1 MDSRLMHWCS
11 GLQQQQALKRT
22 EVLQRGSLQT
32 WDSRSEGGDLSGRMA
47 FVVVKIFKFNI
58 WKAARLSF
66 AFSCNSHFR
75 AVKHYLA
82 QEKEPSQ
89 SSSPAGFG
97 NEGNSQHHGSHPL
110 PVSGLGDAAARV
122 IPKSHPP
129 PKSYKGLA
137 PQKNLQWKS
146 RKRSTEQAAS
156 SSEEFRNLRED
167 DFSEQQ
173 KRPVPKPMSI
183 ERTKGSE
190 ILFGI
195 APCSLAF
202 SQSKR
207 DFFQLFLKSDS
218 SCARPVMEEFAQR
231 AKACG
236 VPVHHVR
243 RQVLDA
249 LCKGRVHQGVCLEA
263 TPLHLSSL
271 EEAEASQVGL
281 GTQLIWLVLEQIQD
295 PMNLGAMLRSAYYL
309 GVDRVVTSQKDSCPL
324 TPTVS
329 KASSGAMEVLEVYST
344 DNLQRFLK
352 AKTEEG
358 WEVIGTVSKSEV
370 EDKVPVISCLEFHWN
385 KPTVLVLDCKGSGF
399 QRYLTDPCLTQ
410 VTQEVLMQMT
420 TSIEDRS
427 SKDGDLCFRNL
438 TTLVSCTAL

>member
-1 MDSRLMHWCS
+1 SGDGAIAICISRTL
-11 GLQQQQALKRT
+11 R
-22 EVLQRGSLQT
+22 
-32 WDSRSEGGDLSGRMA
+32 
-47 FVVVKIFKFNI
+47 
-58 WKAARLSF
+58 WK
-66 AFSCNSHFR
+66 
-75 AVKHYLA
+75 
-82 QEKEPSQ
+82 
-89 SSSPAGFG
+89 
-97 NEGNSQHHGSHPL
+97 
-110 PVSGLGDAAARV
+110 
-122 IPKSHPP
+122 
-129 PKSYKGLA
+129 
-137 PQKNLQWKS
+137 WKS
-146 RKRSTEQAAS
+146 SMRRTEQAAS

-167 DFSEQQ
+167 DFSKAQ

-202 SQSKR
+202 LQSKR
-207 DFFQLFLKSDS
+207 DFFQLFLKSGS

-231 AKACG
+231 AKARG

-249 LCKGRVHQGVCLEA
+249 LCKGQVHQGVCLEA
-263 TPLHLSSL
+263 TPLHPRSL
-271 EEAEASQVGL
+271 EEAEASRVGVATGL

-295 PMNLGAMLRSAYYL
+295 PMNLGAVLRSAHFL

-329 KASSGAMEVLEVYST
+329 KASAGAMEVLEVYST

-352 AKTEEG
+352 AKIEEG

-385 KPTVLVLDCKGSGF
+385 KPTVLVLGNEGYGLSSETRSLCHRMLIIPPGRTLQPGIESLNVSVATGI
-399 QRYLTDPCLTQ
+399 LLH
-410 VTQEVLMQMT
+410 
-420 TSIEDRS
+420 SICSQKIKSLLE
-427 SKDGDLCFRNL
+427 
-438 TTLVSCTAL
+438 

>member
-1 MDSRLMHWCS
+1 M
-11 GLQQQQALKRT
+11 AL
-22 EVLQRGSLQT
+22 
-32 WDSRSEGGDLSGRMA
+32 
-47 FVVVKIFKFNI
+47 VVEMMQIFKFSI

-66 AFSCNSHFR
+66 AFSCNRHFR
-75 AVKHYLA
+75 AVKHFST
-82 QEKEPSQ
+82 QETEPSQ
-89 SSSPAGFG
+89 SASAEFG
-97 NEGNSQHHGSHPL
+97 SEGNSHRHGSHHL
-110 PVSGLGDAAARV
+110 PMLGLGDAARAN
-122 IPKSHPP
+122 PKSHPP

-137 PQKNLQWKS
+137 RQKNLRWKS
-146 RKRSTEQAAS
+146 SMRSTEQAAS

-167 DFSEQQ
+167 DFSKEQ

-207 DFFQLFLKSDS
+207 DFFQLFLKSGS

-231 AKACG
+231 AKARG

-249 LCKGRVHQGVCLEA
+249 LCKGQVHQGVCLEA
-263 TPLHLSSL
+263 TPLHPRSL
-271 EEAEASQVGL
+271 EEAEASRVGVATSL

-295 PMNLGAMLRSAYYL
+295 PMNLGAVLRSAHFL

-329 KASSGAMEVLEVYST
+329 KASAGAMEVLEVYST

-385 KPTVLVLDCKGSGF
+385 KPTVLVLGNEGYGLSSETRSLCHRMLIIPPGRTLQPGIESLNVSVATGI
-399 QRYLTDPCLTQ
+399 LLH
-410 VTQEVLMQMT
+410 
-420 TSIEDRS
+420 SICS
-427 SKDGDLCFRNL
+427 QKIK
-438 TTLVSCTAL
+438 